1 MCILSAGWALTQPAK
16 YRTTLASGQG
26 QNNNDWI
33 ILAQNQLAIRE
44 RLHQKLSEN
53 R

>member
-1 MCILSAGWALTQPAK
+1 MGILSAGWALTQPAK

-33 ILAQNQLAIRE
+33 ILAPSQLTTRVQE
-44 RLHQKLSEN
+44 RQKLSEN
-53 R
+53 Q